1 MIVSDGSCESFD
13 SINDSDLISDGKP
26 LFLVCA
32 VVFGLE
38 SATESDSA
46 IERLVVS
53 THSKSNRLRNTVVIR
68 FSRIVNPLEWN
79 WPVELWQSL
88 CTEPSY
94 PAGKRRPEPWS
105 ADSSRQA
112 RDQLRGNGFQ
122 IESIRA
128 ISVRVS
134 ENDGNQS
141 SDSTKTSWTSSLV
154 AGCSGYF
161 RSLQGRQLGKQVS
174 WFTREMA
181 TLLRVGTPMVEAL
194 KLSIDQSRGRFRY
207 ILLDL
212 REQITSGGSFGFAI
226 RRHPHGKSKKGT
238 QLNSLRLSAFVAC
251 HRDEQAATV
260 MHPTNRYRRSPPHV
274 SIHCVH
280 CPLQNPFMA
289 TGLSVK
295 YEVKTAVTDAADCK
309 AGMAG
314 RQSDRHRQESEHNK
328 RFTHLKQ
335 PTQTESYRLAKE
347 PSTRS
352 NVTSKKAVPSWS
364 LIPTNKR
371 SSSQRWANNS
381 SPTASLITCDAM
393 SSLPRSAKKV
403 HATCSAT
410 RWQR

>member
-1 MIVSDGSCESFD
+1 MSAPTNPNSVVRHSVPLPRMNLPLQHPLALLPVASFRLDKEGGRGCAMSYLPLALVKGRGGRGVRVRPRSGVILVLVLLMLTLCASIAAQVASRTIRLTGQAADSQRELQSRWAMVSLRRSILNDAQALLTDRSSDPISARSIAMRED
-13 SINDSDLISDGKP
+13 SILLGGVRYQLILQD
-26 LFLVCA
+26 
-32 VVFGLE
+32 E
-38 SATESDSA
+38 SAKAPIARMLQSKNQWRTSLGSDSGFGIQRYELGNA
-46 IERLVVS
+46 TAL
-53 THSKSNRLRNTVVIR
+53 NR
-68 FSRIVNPLEWN
+68 
-79 WPVELWQSL
+79 
-88 CTEPSY
+88 
-94 PAGKRRPEPWS
+94 
-105 ADSSRQA
+105 
-112 RDQLRGNGFQ
+112 
-122 IESIRA
+122 
-128 ISVRVS
+128 
-134 ENDGNQS
+134 
-141 SDSTKTSWTSSLV
+141 
-154 AGCSGYF
+154 
-161 RSLQGRQLGKQVS
+161 
-174 WFTREMA
+174 
-181 TLLRVGTPMVEAL
+181 
-194 KLSIDQSRGRFRY
+194 
-207 ILLDL
+207 
-212 REQITSGGSFGFAI
+212 
-226 RRHPHGKSKKGT
+226 RRHERIQRIDDNGRRRKSKKGT